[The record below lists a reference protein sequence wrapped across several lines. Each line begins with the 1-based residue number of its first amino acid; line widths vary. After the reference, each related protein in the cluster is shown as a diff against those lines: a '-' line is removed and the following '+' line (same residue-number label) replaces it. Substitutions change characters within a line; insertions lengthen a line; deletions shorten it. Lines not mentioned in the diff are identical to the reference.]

1 MGHRVENKAT
11 SCLGL
16 LENKLGVFFFMET
29 NQRGCNWL
37 M

>member
-16 LENKLGVFFFMET
+16 LENKLGVFFLW
-29 NQRGCNWL
+29 RLIKGDVIG
-37 M
+37 